1 MGYNPSFNSF
11 FEFPN
16 QRYWLNTEP
25 SNINL
30 LFHLL
35 YLFLYNSEMSNLLI
49 KNFKSRISGNNTF
62 KYLLGHPIEGVLFFF
77 NLLIFVISTSSSS
90 VNFFSENF
98 LKRCT
103 RVQKFLERNLKFF
116 FPKEF
121 LIVILMN
128 KSFCCILNFVKALSN
143 LVDRIEKL

>member
-1 MGYNPSFNSF
+1 
-11 FEFPN
+11 
-16 QRYWLNTEP
+16 
-25 SNINL
+25 
-30 LFHLL
+30 
-35 YLFLYNSEMSNLLI
+35 
-49 KNFKSRISGNNTF
+49 
-62 KYLLGHPIEGVLFFF
+62 
-77 NLLIFVISTSSSS
+77 LIFVVSTSSSS

-128 KSFCCILNFVKALSN
+128 KSFCCILNLVKALSN